1 MSITNLLKT
10 VAQKERCD
18 SVHNA
23 ALALQLIDPSKQGIV
38 SLNFHFI
45 VAGAQMD
52 DESIKAVTLD
62 MVARVKTFEAELRA
76 AYPGFV
82 FIIDG
87 DAAGLKAEFDS
98 PEHRAQFETENAE
111 QLAEAKAKANV
122 LASETGGAVLA
133 ALGGEESIEA

>member
-1 MSITNLLKT
+1 MSITNLLKS

-18 SVHNA
+18 SVHDA

-45 VAGAQMD
+45 VAGAPMD
-52 DESIKAVTLD
+52 DAGIKAATVD

-82 FIIDG
+82 FSING
-87 DAAGLKAEFDS
+87 VVAGLKAEFDS

-111 QLAEAKAKANV
+111 HLAEAKASI
-122 LASETGGAVLA
+122 LASETGDAKFDA
-133 ALGGEESIEA
+133 

>member
-10 VAQKERCD
+10 VALKERCD

-45 VAGAQMD
+45 VAGAPMD
-52 DESIKAVTLD
+52 DESIKAATVD
-62 MVARVKTFEAELRA
+62 MISRVKTFEAELRA

-82 FIIDG
+82 FSIDG

-98 PEHRAQFETENAE
+98 PEHRARFETENAE
-111 QLAEAKAKANV
+111 LLAEHMASL
-122 LASETGGAVLA
+122 LASENGDAKF
-133 ALGGEESIEA
+133 EA

>member
-1 MSITNLLKT
+1 MSITNLLKS

-45 VAGAQMD
+45 VAGAPMD
-52 DESIKAVTLD
+52 DEGIKAATLD
-62 MVARVKTFEAELRA
+62 MVARVKTLEAELRA

-82 FIIDG
+82 FSIDG
-87 DAAGLKAEFDS
+87 DAAGLRAEFDS
-98 PEHRAQFETENAE
+98 PEHRANFEAENAE
-111 QLAEAKAKANV
+111 HLAEAKASI
-122 LASETGGAVLA
+122 LASETGDAKF
-133 ALGGEESIEA
+133 EA

>member
-1 MSITNLLKT
+1 MSITNLLKS

-45 VAGAQMD
+45 VAGAPMD
-52 DESIKAVTLD
+52 DESIKAATVD

-82 FIIDG
+82 FSIDG
-87 DAAGLKAEFDS
+87 DAAGLNAEFES
-98 PEHRAQFETENAE
+98 PEHRTAFETENAE
-111 QLAEAKAKANV
+111 QLATAKAN
-122 LASETGGAVLA
+122 LFASENGGAVLA

>member
-1 MSITNLLKT
+1 MGITNLLKT
-10 VAQKERCD
+10 VALKERCD

-45 VAGAQMD
+45 VAGAPMD
-52 DESIKAVTLD
+52 DAGIEAATVD
-62 MVARVKTFEAELRA
+62 MISRVKTFEAELRA

-82 FIIDG
+82 FSIDG
-87 DAAGLKAEFDS
+87 DAASLKAEFDS
-98 PEHRAQFETENAE
+98 PEHRAQFETENADR
-111 QLAEAKAKANV
+111 LAEAKASL

>member
-1 MSITNLLKT
+1 MSITNLLKS
-10 VAQKERCD
+10 VAQKEHCD
-18 SVHNA
+18 SVHSA
-23 ALALQLIDPSKQGIV
+23 ALALQLIDPSKQGII

-45 VAGAQMD
+45 VAGAPMD
-52 DESIKAVTLD
+52 DEGIKAATLD
-62 MVARVKTFEAELRA
+62 MVARVKTLEAELRA

-82 FIIDG
+82 FSIDG
-87 DAAGLKAEFDS
+87 DAAGLRAEFDS

-111 QLAEAKAKANV
+111 HLAEAKASI

>member
-1 MSITNLLKT
+1 MSTTNLLKS

-18 SVHNA
+18 SVHAA

-45 VAGAQMD
+45 VAGAPMD
-52 DESIKAVTLD
+52 DESIKAATLD
-62 MVARVKTFEAELRA
+62 MVLRVKTFEAELRA
-76 AYPGFV
+76 AFPGFV
-82 FIIDG
+82 FSVDG
-87 DAAGLKAEFDS
+87 NAAGLKAEFES

-111 QLAEAKAKANV
+111 HLAEAKASI

>member
-23 ALALQLIDPSKQGIV
+23 ALALQLIDPSKQGII
-38 SLNFHFI
+38 SLDFHFI
-45 VAGAQMD
+45 VAGAPMD
-52 DESIKAVTLD
+52 DAGIKAATLD

-82 FIIDG
+82 FSIDG

-98 PEHRAQFETENAE
+98 PEHRAQFETENAAH
-111 QLAEAKAKANV
+111 LAEVKASI

>member
-1 MSITNLLKT
+1 MSITNLLKS
-10 VAQKERCD
+10 VALKERCD

-38 SLNFHFI
+38 SLDFHFI
-45 VAGAQMD
+45 VAGAPMD
-52 DESIKAVTLD
+52 DESIKAATLD
-62 MVARVKTFEAELRA
+62 MISRVKTFEAELRA

-82 FIIDG
+82 FSIDG
-87 DAAGLKAEFDS
+87 DAAGLKAEFES
-98 PEHRAQFETENAE
+98 PEERAEFETENAE
-111 QLAEAKAKANV
+111 HLAEAKASL

>member
-1 MSITNLLKT
+1 MSITNLMKT
-10 VAQKERCD
+10 IAMKERCD

-45 VAGAQMD
+45 MAGAPMD
-52 DESIKAVTLD
+52 DAGIKAATVD

-82 FIIDG
+82 FSIDG

-98 PEHRAQFETENAE
+98 PEHRAEFKTKNAE
-111 QLAEAKAKANV
+111 HLAEAKANL
-122 LASETGGAVLA
+122 LASENGDAKFDA
-133 ALGGEESIEA
+133 

>member
-1 MSITNLLKT
+1 MGITNLLKT

-38 SLNFHFI
+38 SLDFHFV
-45 VAGAQMD
+45 VAGAPMD
-52 DESIKAVTLD
+52 DESIKAMTVD
-62 MVARVKTFEAELRA
+62 MISRVKTFEAELRA

-82 FIIDG
+82 FSIDG

-98 PEHRAQFETENAE
+98 PEHRTKFETENVE
-111 QLAEAKAKANV
+111 QLAEAKASL
-122 LASETGGAVLA
+122 LASD
-133 ALGGEESIEA
+133 

>member
-10 VAQKERCD
+10 VSLKERCD

-45 VAGAQMD
+45 VAGAPMD
-52 DESIKAVTLD
+52 DEGIKAATVD

-82 FIIDG
+82 FSIDG

-111 QLAEAKAKANV
+111 HLAEAKAS
-122 LASETGGAVLA
+122 LFASENGGAVLA

>member
-1 MSITNLLKT
+1 MSITNLLKS

-23 ALALQLIDPSKQGIV
+23 ALALQLIDPSKQGII

-45 VAGAQMD
+45 VAGAPMD
-52 DESIKAVTLD
+52 DAGIKAATLD
-62 MVARVKTFEAELRA
+62 MVVRVKTFEAELRA

-82 FIIDG
+82 FSIDG
-87 DAAGLKAEFDS
+87 DAAGLRAEFDS
-98 PEHRAQFETENAE
+98 PEHRANFEAENAE
-111 QLAEAKAKANV
+111 HLAEAKASI
-122 LASETGGAVLA
+122 LASENGGAVLA

>member
-10 VAQKERCD
+10 VALKERCD

-45 VAGAQMD
+45 VAGAPMD
-52 DESIKAVTLD
+52 DAGIKAVTVD
-62 MVARVKTFEAELRA
+62 MISRVKTFEAELRA

-82 FIIDG
+82 FNIDG
-87 DAAGLKAEFDS
+87 NAAGLKAEFDS
-98 PEHRAQFETENAE
+98 PEHRAQFEAENAE
-111 QLAEAKAKANV
+111 HLAEAKASI
-122 LASETGGAVLA
+122 LASETDGAVLA

>member
-1 MSITNLLKT
+1 MGITNLLKT

-23 ALALQLIDPSKQGIV
+23 ALALQLIDPSKQGII
-38 SLNFHFI
+38 SLDFHFV
-45 VAGAQMD
+45 VAGAPMD
-52 DESIKAVTLD
+52 DESIKAATVD
-62 MVARVKTFEAELRA
+62 MMARVKTFEAELRA

-82 FIIDG
+82 FSIDG

-98 PEHRAQFETENAE
+98 PEHRAQFETENADP
-111 QLAEAKAKANV
+111 LAEAKASL
-122 LASETGGAVLA
+122 LASENGGAVLA

>member
-1 MSITNLLKT
+1 MSITNLLKS
-10 VAQKERCD
+10 VAQKEHYD

-45 VAGAQMD
+45 VAGAPMD
-52 DESIKAVTLD
+52 DESIKAATLG
-62 MVARVKTFEAELRA
+62 MISRVKTFEAELRA

-82 FIIDG
+82 FSIDG
-87 DAAGLKAEFDS
+87 NVAGLKAEFDS
-98 PEHRAQFETENAE
+98 PEHRAQFEAENAE
-111 QLAEAKAKANV
+111 HLAEAKAS
-122 LASETGGAVLA
+122 LFASENGGAVLA

>member
-1 MSITNLLKT
+1 MGITNLLKT
-10 VAQKERCD
+10 VALKERCD

-45 VAGAQMD
+45 VAGAPMD
-52 DESIKAVTLD
+52 DAGIKAATLD
-62 MVARVKTFEAELRA
+62 MISRVKTFEAELRA

-82 FIIDG
+82 FSIDG
-87 DAAGLKAEFDS
+87 DAAGLRAEFDS

-111 QLAEAKAKANV
+111 HLAEAKASI